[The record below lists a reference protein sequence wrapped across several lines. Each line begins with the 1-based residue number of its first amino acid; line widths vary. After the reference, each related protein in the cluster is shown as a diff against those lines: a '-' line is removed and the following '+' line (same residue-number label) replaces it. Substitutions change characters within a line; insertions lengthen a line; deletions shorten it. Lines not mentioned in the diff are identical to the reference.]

1 MTLSLRDDYREPCPP
16 GAVVASPGQN
26 GLRRGGVD
34 RERVISIDNGALRI
48 APMVRPGW
56 GKAAVAYGPF
66 DPHAGL
72 TLAVFMLNG
81 HNTSQFEPLPDGL
94 RGRLLRWL
102 RGSEAEATATRLWR
116 WLRVGDKAAMLRRM
130 RAWLHAHT
138 AADSLDENLAIG
150 WFPDATVAAPADQGH
165 GFIMHAG
172 AQRNGDL
179 WAHVRGRL
187 APVLLGLQN
196 IPVYYVVTL
205 RAGSAIYYA
214 GTVPG
219 APYLPAFPALRP
231 LAVDP
236 FPETT

>member
-1 MTLSLRDDYREPCPP
+1 MTLSLRDDYREPCAP
-16 GAVVASPGQN
+16 GAVVAPDGRN
-26 GLRRGGVD
+26 GPQRGGVD

-81 HNTSQFEPLPDGL
+81 HNTSQFEPLPDGM

-102 RGSEAEATATRLWR
+102 RGSEAETTATRLWR
-116 WLRVGDKAAMLRRM
+116 WLRVGDKAAMLRRV
-130 RAWLHAHT
+130 RGWLHAHT
-138 AADSLDENLAIG
+138 AATALDENLAIG

-179 WAHVRGRL
+179 WARICGRV
-187 APVLLGLQN
+187 A
-196 IPVYYVVTL
+196 
-205 RAGSAIYYA
+205 
-214 GTVPG
+214 
-219 APYLPAFPALRP
+219 LPA
-231 LAVDP
+231 
-236 FPETT
+236 EG